1 MFLFLKNLNLEYLK
15 KGGESLQV
23 TFMFLHYFAF
33 NKGMEENEK
42 IKIVLG
48 VEEKLEMSRC
58 KI

>member
-1 MFLFLKNLNLEYLK
+1 MFLFLKSLNLEYLK

-42 IKIVLG
+42 NENSFG
-48 VEEKLEMSRC
+48 SRR
-58 KI
+58 KARDE